1 MKQFFLTM
9 ITIALFS
16 INCFAQNKS
25 KHVSEMPAPVMT
37 FIQKHFPEEGI
48 LKSVEDHDGSNISY
62 EILLDNEVKLE
73 FNNKGEIVEIDGK
86 TQLPDEVLPTK
97 ILDYV
102 KENYPKNFITEW
114 KLDDSNKQEI
124 KLDSGVDL
132 EFTLDGRLKS
142 NED

>member
-37 FIQKHFPEEGI
+37 FIQKYFPEEGI

-73 FNNKGEIVEIDGK
+73 FNSKGEMK
-86 TQLPDEVLPTK
+86 TE
-97 ILDYV
+97 
-102 KENYPKNFITEW
+102 KE
-114 KLDDSNKQEI
+114 
-124 KLDSGVDL
+124 
-132 EFTLDGRLKS
+132 LK
-142 NED
+142 